1 MNCRSTRAVQ
11 VCLQPASSTA
21 LVAPAAAMSR
31 VLSTPRSVSLAYLL
45 AKMTHPDTDL
55 AGAVD
60 GRIAVVTGCSSG
72 IGNAVAHNLGRAE
85 AAGLAR
91 DVVARY
97 SGDATA
103 STRPP
108 YPASRD
114 RS

>member
-1 MNCRSTRAVQ
+1 MNGRSTRAVQ
-11 VCLQPASSTA
+11 ICLQPAPSTA
-21 LVAPAAAMSR
+21 LAGPVAAISR

-45 AKMTHPDTDL
+45 ARVTHSDTDL
-55 AGAVD
+55 AC
-60 GRIAVVTGCSSG
+60 AVVTGCPSG
-72 IGNAVAHNLGRAE
+72 IGIAVAHNLGRAE
-85 AAGLAR
+85 AADLAR